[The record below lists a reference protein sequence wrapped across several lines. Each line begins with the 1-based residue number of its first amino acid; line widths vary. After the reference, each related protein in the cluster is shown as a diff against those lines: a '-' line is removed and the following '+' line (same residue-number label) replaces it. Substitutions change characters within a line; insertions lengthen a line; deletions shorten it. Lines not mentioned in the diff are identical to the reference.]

1 MEQFIKQHPQLILN
15 IYPDLNKNPNFFKNA
30 CVIEPG
36 MIQYAAPCIYQDSQL
51 ILDIINKIIEKYG
64 DEGDSDDYIDSLL
77 INFKYLGSIESSLLA
92 NSNFAISL
100 CELHWK
106 GLRHCF
112 TCIQNDYETVT
123 QIGHGDMAWTNFK
136 YIHPNLREN
145 LDIFKLYFKS
155 WFLTSCASADSL
167 DEVIYHYVSSD
178 FINKKEVAL
187 FILKYDHDYFE
198 KLSNDNR
205 NDDDIL
211 KAVCL
216 SPIYVDE
223 YVVAEFEHPLK
234 FVKEGHHLLTNKIFA
249 KDCVSNTGLALEYF
263 PSFQDDVDIAWL
275 AIKSTHRSWCFEYLS
290 NRLRNDFNTI
300 VWALSCC
307 TKDHISLDPMV
318 RNYDDIL
325 DYTSKEYQEM
335 FKGDGFRNY
344 IYDCHQSY
352 GNLKYIYRGIETGKT
367 IKLSKRRRVG
377 NCYQYK
383 LEYHPQESC
392 FLSWLNNDGLG
403 VREIIRDFLG
413 IPNDNSLHL
422 RSLKLG
428 YQSFQNMNKI

>member
-112 TCIQNDYETVT
+112 TCIQNNYETVS
-123 QIGHGDMAWTNFK
+123 QIGHGDIAWTNFK

-344 IYDCHQSY
+344 IYDCYQSY

>member
-64 DEGDSDDYIDSLL
+64 DKGGSDDYIDSLL

-100 CELHWK
+100 CGLHWE

-155 WFLTSCASADSL
+155 WFLTYYDTVKF
-167 DEVIYHYVSSD
+167 DEIYHHVSSD

-187 FILKYDHDYFE
+187 FIIEYDHYYYFE
-198 KLSNDNR
+198 KLSNDKR

-216 SPIYVDE
+216 SPLCIDE
-223 YVVAEFEHPLK
+223 HVVAEFEHPLK
-234 FVKEGHHLLTNKIFA
+234 FVKKGHHLLTNKIFA

-352 GNLKYIYRGIETGKT
+352 GNLKYIYRGIETGET
-367 IKLSKRRRVG
+367 IESTKRRRVG

-383 LEYHPQESC
+383 LKYDLQKSC
-392 FLSWLNNDGLG
+392 FLSWLKNH
-403 VREIIRDFLG
+403 EIGPMETIRDFLG
-413 IPNDNSLHL
+413 IPNDDSLHL

-428 YQSFQNMNKI
+428 YQSFQKMNKI

>member
-1 MEQFIKQHPQLILN
+1 MEQFIKQHPQLILD

-30 CVIEPG
+30 CVIDPV
-36 MIQYAAPCIYQDSQL
+36 MIQYAAPCIYEDSQL
-51 ILDIINKIIEKYG
+51 ILDIINKIIEEYG
-64 DEGDSDDYIDSLL
+64 DDGDSDEYIDSLL
-77 INFKYLGSIESSLLA
+77 INFKYLSSIESSLLA
-92 NSNFAISL
+92 DSNFAIRL
-100 CELHWK
+100 CKLHWE

-112 TCIQNDYETVT
+112 TRIQNDYETVS
-123 QIGHGDMAWTNFK
+123 QIGHGDIAWTNFK

-155 WFLTSCASADSL
+155 CWLSSCGNSGF
-167 DEVIYHYVSSD
+167 DEVIYHHVSSD

-187 FILKYDHDYFE
+187 FIIEYDHYYFE

-211 KAVCL
+211 KEVCL
-216 SPIYVDE
+216 SPILDE

-275 AIKSTHRSWCFEYLS
+275 AIKSAHRSWCFEYLS
-290 NRLRNDFNTI
+290 NKLRNDFNTI
-300 VWALSCC
+300 VWSLSCC

-335 FKGDGFRNY
+335 FKDDGFRNY

-352 GNLKYIYRGIETGKT
+352 GNLKYIYRGIETGET
-367 IKLSKRRRVG
+367 IESTKRRRVG

-383 LEYHPQESC
+383 LKYDLQKSC
-392 FLSWLNNDGLG
+392 FLSWLKNHEIGLW
-403 VREIIRDFLG
+403 
-413 IPNDNSLHL
+413 
-422 RSLKLG
+422 KLLET
-428 YQSFQNMNKI
+428 FRNTK

>member
-1 MEQFIKQHPQLILN
+1 MEQFIKQHPQLILD
-15 IYPDLNKNPNFFKNA
+15 IYPDLDENPDFFKNA
-30 CVIEPG
+30 CVIDPG
-36 MIQYAAPCIYQDSQL
+36 MIQHAAPCIYQDSQL

-64 DEGDSDDYIDSLL
+64 DEGGSNDYIDSLL
-77 INFKYLGSIESSLLA
+77 MNFKYLGSMESSLLA
-92 NSNFAISL
+92 NSDFAISL
-100 CELHWK
+100 CELHWE

-112 TCIQNDYETVT
+112 TCIQNDYETVI
-123 QIGHGDMAWTNFK
+123 QIGHGPIACPNFK

-155 WFLTSCASADSL
+155 CLNVYDSTSVFV
-167 DEVIYHYVSSD
+167 EEIYPHVSSD

-187 FILKYDHDYFE
+187 FIIEYDFDCFE
-198 KLSNDNR
+198 VLSKDNR
-205 NDDDIL
+205 NDDDII
-211 KAVCL
+211 KAICL
-216 SPIYVDE
+216 SPILDE
-223 YVVAEFEHPLK
+223 YVIAEFEHPLK
-234 FVKEGHHLLTNKIFA
+234 FVEKGHHLLTNKIFT
-249 KDCVSNTGLALEYF
+249 KDCVSHSGSALKYF
-263 PSFQDDVDIAWL
+263 PSFQDDDDIVWL
-275 AIKSTHRSWCFEYLS
+275 AIKNTFRGWCFEYIS
-290 NRLRNDFNTI
+290 DRLKNDFNTI

-307 TKDHISLDPMV
+307 TKDHNSPVPMV

-367 IKLSKRRRVG
+367 IKSSKRRRVG

-383 LEYHPQESC
+383 MEYDPQESC
-392 FLSWLNNDGLG
+392 FLSWLKNDEIGPM
-403 VREIIRDFLG
+403 EIIRDFLG
-413 IPNDNSLHL
+413 IPDDDSLHL

-428 YQSFQNMNKI
+428 YQSFQKMNNR

>member
-1 MEQFIKQHPQLILN
+1 
-15 IYPDLNKNPNFFKNA
+15 
-30 CVIEPG
+30 

-51 ILDIINKIIEKYG
+51 ILDIINKLREKWDG
-64 DEGDSDDYIDSLL
+64 DESLEVDSLL
-77 INFKYLGSIESSLLA
+77 INLKSLGSIESSLLA
-92 NSNFAISL
+92 NSHFAVSL
-100 CELHWK
+100 CDHVWS

-112 TCIQNDYETVT
+112 TCIQSNYETVT
-123 QIGHGDMAWTNFK
+123 QIGHGKLAPTNFK

-145 LDIFKLYFKS
+145 LDIFKLYHE
-155 WFLTSCASADSL
+155 SCWNCFYPYIF
-167 DEVIYHYVSSD
+167 EEEIYPHVSSD

-187 FILKYDHDYFE
+187 FIISSYHTYFE
-198 KLSNDNR
+198 KLSEDNR
-205 NDDDIL
+205 KDDDII
-211 KAVCL
+211 KAVCFNSCL
-216 SPIYVDE
+216 DE
-223 YVVAEFEHPLK
+223 NKIVHYGHPLR

-249 KDCVSNTGLALEYF
+249 KDCVSYSGSSLKQF
-263 PSFQDDVDIAWL
+263 QSFQDDEDIVWL
-275 AIKSTHRSWCFEYLS
+275 AIKNTFRGWCFEHIS
-290 NRLRNDFNTI
+290 DRLRSNFNII

-307 TKDHISLDPMV
+307 TKDFCLTKEHINIHPSC
-318 RNYDDIL
+318 RNYDNIL

-335 FKGDGFRNY
+335 FKDGGFRNY

-367 IKLSKRRRVG
+367 IKSSKRRRVG

-383 LEYHPQESC
+383 LEYDPQESC

-413 IPNDNSLHL
+413 IPNDDSLHL

>member
-112 TCIQNDYETVT
+112 TCIQNNYETVS
-123 QIGHGDMAWTNFK
+123 QIGHGDIAWTNFK

-205 NDDDIL
+205 NDDDLL

-223 YVVAEFEHPLK
+223 YEVAEFEHPLK

-344 IYDCHQSY
+344 IYDCYQSY

-383 LEYHPQESC
+383 LEYDPQESC

-413 IPNDNSLHL
+413 IPNDDSLHL